1 MVSDLQLIA
10 NQLNAAKST
19 GPRTEAGKN
28 IARFNARRHGL
39 TGQFYCMS
47 EDDELAYNAFE
58 KRLLESLKPGD
69 AYETQ
74 LAISIIQDQWRLNRS
89 RSTEFNLYGQ
99 GHDEFAE
106 STLTDS
112 PNIQVASTMADT
124 FREDQRAFANIAL
137 YETRIHRMIAKN
149 EKRLSELQ
157 AERKAAE
164 ETARDEAK
172 LLLRL
177 AHFNGE
183 AVDSKADIVANGAQS
198 TASLGARVGLRSD
211 SIEASGFVF
220 SIARLTAEINR
231 EDLLNEARSRQK
243 NNWSRDIPGRK
254 TPPTHPKAA

>member
-1 MVSDLQLIA
+1 
-10 NQLNAAKST
+10 
-19 GPRTEAGKN
+19 
-28 IARFNARRHGL
+28 
-39 TGQFYCMS
+39 MS

-137 YETRIHRMIAKN
+137 YETRLHRMIAKN
-149 EKRLSELQ
+149 EKRLAELQ
-157 AERKAAE
+157 AQRKAAE
-164 ETARDEAK
+164 ETAREEAK

-183 AVDSKADIVANGAQS
+183 SIDCKAEVEAN
-198 TASLGARVGLRSD
+198 
-211 SIEASGFVF
+211 GFVF
-220 SIARLTAEINR
+220 STARLTAEINR
-231 EDLLNEARSRQK
+231 EDLLNEARARQK